1 MVNTSRLEQDQR
13 DDPKRT
19 VAMIEQKIK
28 EALAAPE
35 QRAVAQAELE
45 RLPAD
50 YDPWIKMIMRR
61 RALKARDSGS

>member
-1 MVNTSRLEQDQR
+1 MQQLFRAQE
-13 DDPKRT
+13 DDPNLA

-50 YDPWIKMIMRR
+50 YDPWVKMIMRR
-61 RALKARDSGS
+61 RALKAHYSDG